1 MKRLVLAGLIALTL
15 VMVASISPAK
25 LVLADS
31 PTNIPQQKLQ
41 DDLLKY
47 KYPYSEV
54 SAVERVQLAQYA
66 INQLTDQ
73 IAHFRPGQGTT
84 MTYLKS
90 TLAHMQELISSP
102 VSDTITP
109 AMATGYH
116 SGAATVPIAVDM
128 IYYGWNTSTTDQRII
143 NALPEF
149 LVNNSTAGPWNGNAN
164 VGTFTS
170 AGIHYFEYID
180 GGYEGTALRSIPNDL
195 QSNLNYISA
204 AQRAGAYGIFLD
216 EVSDGIWAR
225 ANYSYLHQ
233 IADYAHSLG
242 LKVVFNTG
250 VSDWSAQLMN
260 YCDYINSSETWNLTS
275 TLTAIQSTYANR
287 IWLETEGVT
296 DDGTAA
302 QLTEYAWSKGVLAQY
317 SCYEYLSLP
326 DWLESYISDLRTYTT
341 PLVDFS
347 LVANP
352 SSVSFTGGGS
362 GTFKVAITPSAGFT
376 GSVTLSPS
384 NQPGLNVTGSA
395 TVSSPYPA
403 TTFTLTSNTPGT
415 YVVIITGTSGTLT
428 HTASISVSVKAPSTP
443 ALSASVST
451 DSSRYRAGQTV
462 TSTASVRSSGSAVS
476 NAGVTIT
483 IKNQSGT
490 VVYSGS
496 GTTNS
501 RGSVSFAW
509 NTGRSSSGTYTV
521 TVAASKTGYTPGS
534 GSTSFT
540 IR

>member
-31 PTNIPQQKLQ
+31 TTNIPQQKLQ
-41 DDLLKY
+41 EDLLKY

-84 MTYLKS
+84 MAYLKS
-90 TLAHMQELISSP
+90 TLSHMQELISSP
-102 VSDTITP
+102 VSETITP
-109 AMATGYH
+109 EMATGYV
-116 SGAATVPIAVDM
+116 SGAAVTPVPVNM
-128 IYYGWNTSTTDQRII
+128 IFYGTHDSVSDQRII
-143 NALPEF
+143 NAAPQF
-149 LVNNSTAGPWNGNAN
+149 LVSNSPAGPWKTADDISQF
-164 VGTFTS
+164 V
-170 AGIHYFEYID
+170 GIHYFEYID
-180 GGYEGTALRSIPNDL
+180 GGYEGTAVRSIPNDL

-204 AQRAGAYGIFLD
+204 AQQAGAYGIFLD
-216 EVSDGIWAR
+216 EVSDGIWHK
-225 ANYSYLHQ
+225 ANYSYLRQ
-233 IADYAHSLG
+233 ITDYAHTLG

-260 YCDYINSSETWNLTS
+260 YCDYMNSSETWNLTS
-275 TLTAIQSTYANR
+275 TLTTIQSTYANR

-296 DDGTAA
+296 DADTAA

-317 SCYEYLSLP
+317 SCYKYLSLP
-326 DWLESYISDLRTYTT
+326 DWLVSYISDLRTYTT
-341 PLVDFS
+341 PLADFS
-347 LVANP
+347 LTATP
-352 SSVSFTGGGS
+352 TSVSFTGGGS
-362 GTFKVAITPSAGFT
+362 GTFNVAITPSAGFT
-376 GSVTLSPS
+376 GSVTLSASNPS
-384 NQPGLNVTGSA
+384 GLNVTGSPP

-403 TTFTLTSNTPGT
+403 TTFTLTSNTPDT

-428 HTASISVSVKAPSTP
+428 HTASVSVSVKAPSTP
-443 ALSASVST
+443 TLSASVST